1 MERWVRLPKTAHL
14 NVQAHPSPS
23 TRMGRCES
31 VRNEIKAGVTRDSLR
46 GPRKA
51 KQDYTFE
58 DFLADLREGAE
69 IVDYVL
75 PDGAEVATTA
85 EDVSA
90 LARDRCRSG
99 RSAADGFDR
108 LIERGALARK
118 PACVSEGMGGL
129 M

>member
-1 MERWVRLPKTAHL
+1 V
-14 NVQAHPSPS
+14 
-23 TRMGRCES
+23 GRCES
-31 VRNEIKAGVTRDSLR
+31 VRNDIKAGLARDSLR

-75 PDGAEVATTA
+75 PHGAAIATTA

-108 LIERGALARK
+108 LIERGALARN
-118 PACVSEGMGGL
+118 PACASEGMGVL